1 MLLGGVVCGREILQY
16 CSRCMHT
23 RSRLS
28 VAAGPLLLRLRP
40 LLADGAPA
48 DCHVCGEHQVRE
60 QDHQQHLHLHPSHL
74 PCTAMPL
81 VPPHLYT
88 STNHTCARAADPPFR
103 CAVGAPFSRFNETI
117 GMLTVWSFPP
127 LPPPPHPSPRSH
139 LRTWRGCSRSV
150 NARCRP
156 PAPPPAF
163 LSPSCPGCYPLLP
176 LHTHARARTQD

>member
-127 LPPPPHPSPRSH
+127 LHPHPSPRSH
-139 LRTWRGCSRSV
+139 SRTLRGCPFVSIVS
-150 NARCRP
+150 AFSQHTLT
-156 PAPPPAF
+156 PAPPRPPAF
-163 LSPSCPGCYPLLP
+163 LSPLSRLLP
-176 LHTHARARTQD
+176 PPTHTQD